1 MTLSRSYTNGIIG
14 SVPWLRDSLGAFKMT
29 LRLSRRTKPLA
40 FGALLAVMLGV
51 SLAVAADAT
60 PIDKASGQ
68 VSEAITLLKD
78 LKLGNKDSDDH
89 LEKARTY
96 LARARA
102 EMLKA
107 QSQSTSE

>member
-1 MTLSRSYTNGIIG
+1 MSSRQSHRTKTLAFATAALGLLCAS
-14 SVPWLRDSLGAFKMT
+14 LALGA
-29 LRLSRRTKPLA
+29 
-40 FGALLAVMLGV
+40 
-51 SLAVAADAT
+51 DAS

-68 VSEAITLLKD
+68 VSEAITVLKD

-102 EMLKA
+102 ELLKA
-107 QSQSTSE
+107 QSQAPAAGQ